1 MKGRHGCGDG
11 CGIIVASRPRWRV
24 VIGLGHELGQLCQQP
39 GKDRDKG
46 GDRGQGD
53 KDDRHSDDRDRHA
66 LAVNDALDSYVEFR
80 HKKLKMRYQSADAS
94 PSGSGRP
101 ERPSWAAKNALGT
114 CYYGRLNQMIRG
126 KVEPGKTNTDGPST
140 GVDEAGQVDAKH
152 VVEEQTRPR
161 LTRKAEGQCP
171 QL

>member
-101 ERPSWAAKNALGT
+101 ERPSLAIGEPCQPVSPRRLLLWGFPAPLTVGLGRADT
-114 CYYGRLNQMIRG
+114 QGRGPVPTAM
-126 KVEPGKTNTDGPST
+126 TDDG
-140 GVDEAGQVDAKH
+140 GGD
-152 VVEEQTRPR
+152 QTRILPR
-161 LTRKAEGQCP
+161 R
-171 QL
+171 